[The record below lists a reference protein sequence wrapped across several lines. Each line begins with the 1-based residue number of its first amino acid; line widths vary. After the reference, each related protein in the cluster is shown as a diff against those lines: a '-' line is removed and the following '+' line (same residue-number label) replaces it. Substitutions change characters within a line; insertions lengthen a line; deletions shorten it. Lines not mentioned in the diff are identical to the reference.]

1 MRSEVVL
8 LRCESYEY
16 ETVRRAVSRGI
27 ALLGG
32 IDKFVSPKEKILL
45 KPNLL
50 IAEPPEK
57 CVTTHPAVFKA
68 VAQIFIEGEG
78 NVVWGDSPAVG
89 KPDKVAAKAGLMEV
103 ARELNV
109 ALADFQNG
117 EDIFYDEAVQNKRF
131 HIAKGALDCDGI
143 VSIPKLK
150 THGLQRFTGSIK
162 NQFGCIPGTLKAE
175 WHLRIPDATDFA
187 KMLVDLNAYLRPRLY
202 IMDGVIGME
211 GNGPRGGTPKP
222 MNFIAI
228 SADPVALDATICRI
242 MDINPEYVPTTVF
255 GRESGLGT
263 HLEADIDILGD
274 RIDDFKETKFN
285 IERRPVKV
293 FRGSILSKTLN
304 ALFLKLPTIE
314 AEKCTRC
321 GLCNSV
327 CPVDPSAVRWV
338 DDNRDDPPTY
348 DYKACIKCYC
358 CQELC
363 PEGAI
368 YLKRP
373 VVRRVLDKLLG

>member
-16 ETVRRAVSRGI
+16 ETVRIAVSKGI

-32 IDKFVSPKEKILL
+32 IERFVSPKEKILL

-57 CVTTHPAVFKA
+57 CVTTHPAVFRA
-68 VAQIFIEGEG
+68 VAEIFLEGG
-78 NVVWGDSPAVG
+78 GDVVWGDSPAVG
-89 KPDKVAAKAGLMEV
+89 KPAKVALKAGLMEV
-103 ARELNV
+103 AESLSIP
-109 ALADFQNG
+109 LSDFVNG
-117 EDIFYDEAVQNKRF
+117 EDVFYEGALQNKRF
-131 HIAKGALDCDGI
+131 HIAKGALECDGMI
-143 VSIPKLK
+143 SIPKLK

-187 KMLVDLNAYLRPRLY
+187 RMLVDLNAFLRPRLY
-202 IMDGVIGME
+202 IMDAIIGME

-222 MNFIAI
+222 MNFIAM

-255 GRESGLGT
+255 GREGGLGT
-263 HLEADIDILGD
+263 YIEEEIEILGG
-274 RIDDFKETKFN
+274 RIEDFKDAKFN

-293 FRGSILSKTLN
+293 FKGSILAKTLN
-304 ALFLKLPTIE
+304 ALFLKLPAIE
-314 AEKCTRC
+314 ADRCTKC
-321 GLCNSV
+321 GLCSSV
-327 CPVDPSAVRWV
+327 CPVKPPAVRWI
-338 DDNRDDPPTY
+338 DDNRKEPPSY
-348 DYKACIKCYC
+348 DYKSCIKCYC

-368 YLKRP
+368 YLKSP
-373 VVRRVLDKLLG
+373 VVRRVLDRL